1 MLSAKCELIPF
12 SYTLISPERIPFDIE
27 TFEIKGFSYGEWQNH
42 RDSIFPLLT
51 IPPHPMDFSYKNSII
66 TISSDKKEIVLS
78 SESVVLDGLAI
89 ELPGEYEKSSILMYS
104 FHKNDERLYHFR
116 TEGYWIAYIPEILT
130 DISTEALDFL
140 GGIDILIMPGAK
152 SMQSTLEKVEPGLL
166 ITYGESAHEIALAL
180 WSVGE
185 IVSKYKMKE
194 ADLST
199 EKTTCVVM
207 G

>member
-1 MLSAKCELIPF
+1 
-12 SYTLISPERIPFDIE
+12 
-27 TFEIKGFSYGEWQNH
+27 
-42 RDSIFPLLT
+42 
-51 IPPHPMDFSYKNSII
+51 MDFSYKNSVI

-78 SESVVLDGLAI
+78 PDSVVLDGLSI

-116 TEGYWIAYIPEILT
+116 TEGYWIAYIPEMLT

-140 GGIDILIMPGAK
+140 WGIDILIMPGAK
-152 SMQSTLEKVEPGLL
+152 AMQPTLEKVEPGLL
-166 ITYGESAHEIALAL
+166 VTYGEGAHEIALVL
-180 WSVGE
+180 GCTGE
-185 IVSKYKMKE
+185 TVSKYRFKD

-207 G
+207 A